1 MNAHVNE
8 CLNLE
13 QMSGDNSN
21 DRTSSFYDNYVS
33 DLHRRVHI
41 SKIMLILPRTIMSMI
56 LAIFLVS
63 IHLIA
68 LCLASIIGL
77 SVSIITLN

>member
-21 DRTSSFYDNYVS
+21 DRASGFYDNYVS

-41 SKIMLILPRTIMSMI
+41 SKIMLILPSMSMI
-56 LAIFLVS
+56 LAIFFVS

-77 SVSIITLN
+77 PISIITFN

>member
-56 LAIFLVS
+56 LAIFFVS

-77 SVSIITLN
+77 PVSIITLN